1 LEPLPRESPPALPLY
16 AIASEEG
23 VVLTGLRI
31 FLDSLAA
38 ERHQIVQRDGQARVK
53 LTYRT

>member
-1 LEPLPRESPPALPLY
+1 MPREAPRALPLY

-23 VVLTGLRI
+23 VVLTGLRT

-38 ERHQIVQRDGQARVK
+38 ERHRIVQRNGHTRVK
-53 LTYRT
+53 LTYRI